1 MSSVPFY
8 INPSNEYRAASAGR
22 FTLVNVVGAPLQI
35 LPLENNM
42 KTPKSFGGKFGVLNF
57 SMLLII
63 VMYVGM
69 GFLGYMKYG
78 SEALGSITLNLPT
91 DEM

>member
-1 MSSVPFY
+1 M
-8 INPSNEYRAASAGR
+8 
-22 FTLVNVVGAPLQI
+22 TVVAWSLQI

-42 KTPKSFGGKFGVLNF
+42 TTPKSFGSTFGVLNVAM
-57 SMLLII
+57 SLII
-63 VMYVGM
+63 IMYVGM

-78 SEALGSITLNLPT
+78 SGALGSITLNLPT

>member
-1 MSSVPFY
+1 M
-8 INPSNEYRAASAGR
+8 
-22 FTLVNVVGAPLQI
+22 QI

-42 KTPKSFGGKFGVLNF
+42 KTPKSFGGTFGVLNVAM
-57 SMLLII
+57 SLII
-63 VMYVGM
+63 FMYVGM

-78 SEALGSITLNLPT
+78 SGSLGSITLNLPT